1 MTPPQDDLSMGCAV
15 FPRLVVS
22 GLSGGGGK
30 TLLSL
35 GLARALRQRGREV
48 VPYKKG
54 PDYIDAAWLGLA
66 ARRRAVNLD
75 PFFLP
80 DERLLAL
87 FQHAFRMENGQT
99 PADRVAVIEGNR
111 GLYDGRD
118 AAGSC
123 STARLARALDA
134 PVILALNCTKMTR
147 TAAAVVAGLA
157 AFEPVRLAGVVLNQ
171 VGSARHGRLARQ
183 AIESHT
189 GIPVLGEIPRLAE
202 NPIPERHMGL
212 LSVHAEREDAAEREN
227 APGAADESCAG
238 RHAGTV
244 EAVLDGLAA
253 LINESCDVPALLD
266 LACAAPPL
274 PEAPPFWPENEVEN
288 GAEASGNAEA
298 AFRFPL
304 PETTRPQETDA
315 GTARAP
321 AARRAIRPP
330 RPRIGYVR
338 DAALWFYYEENL
350 EALRG
355 AGAERAEL
363 TLDDGA
369 PWPDLDGLYL
379 GGGFPEMLAASISA
393 SPRLADIRV
402 LSEQNRPIYAECGGL
417 MILCRTLRVGGAD
430 FPMADIFPARAEFC
444 PKPQGL
450 GYVEAEVTAA
460 NPFHPAG
467 ARFRGHEFHYSRCV
481 PLDDLA
487 CALAL
492 HPGRGITGQGNDGLL
507 HRRVFAAYTHIFAPA
522 VPHWATRFVAA
533 CRG

>member
-1 MTPPQDDLSMGCAV
+1 MITAL

-35 GLARALRQRGREV
+35 GLARALRQQGREV
-48 VPYKKG
+48 IPYKKG

-66 ARRRAVNLD
+66 AQRRAVNLD
-75 PFFLP
+75 PFFLS
-80 DERLLAL
+80 DERLIAL
-87 FQHAFRMENGQT
+87 FQHAFRRKNGHN

-134 PVILALNCTKMTR
+134 PVILAFNCTKMTR

-157 AFEPVRLAGVVLNQ
+157 AFEPIRLAGVVLNQ
-171 VGSARHGRLARQ
+171 IGSARHGRLARQ
-183 AIESHT
+183 AIERHT
-189 GIPVLGEIPRLAE
+189 GIPVLGEIPRLPE

-212 LSVHAEREDAAEREN
+212 LSIHAERENAAEREDA
-227 APGAADESCAG
+227 PGATREACAK
-238 RHAGTV
+238 RHADTV
-244 EAVLDGLAA
+244 EAVLDRLAA
-253 LINESCDVPALLD
+253 LINKTCDVPALLD
-266 LACAAPPL
+266 LARSAPPL
-274 PEAPPFWPENEVEN
+274 PEAPPFWPEDRTGSRPEHGTDEPEN
-288 GAEASGNAEA
+288 VGE
-298 AFRFPL
+298 AFRSPL
-304 PETTRPQETDA
+304 PETLREADA
-315 GTARAP
+315 GETRAQTAR
-321 AARRAIRPP
+321 RTTTPP

-350 EALRG
+350 EALRR
-355 AGAERAEL
+355 AGAELTEL
-363 TLDDGA
+363 TLNGGA
-369 PWPDLDGLYL
+369 PWPNLDGLYL

-393 SPRLADIRV
+393 SPRLADIRA
-402 LSEQNRPIYAECGGL
+402 LSEHDRPIYAECGGL
-417 MILCRTLRVGGAD
+417 MILCRELRVGDTD
-430 FPMADIFPARAEFC
+430 FPMAGIFPARAEFC

-460 NPFHPAG
+460 NPFHPTG

-492 HPGRGITGQGNDGLL
+492 HPGRGMNGQGSDGLL

-522 VPHWATRFVAA
+522 VPHWASRFVAA
-533 CRG
+533 CRD